1 MALDKF
7 GLIGAGFN
15 FTTSLASGIAQNAQT
30 VSYNKALADTY
41 RTQARLSLL
50 NAATENMYA
59 NEELGY
65 NIWDIKEQGKMFE
78 GTQMANLAASGFS
91 MSTGDKRLIAET
103 ERGTQEMM
111 DSANRQ
117 AYLESYER
125 YRKAYL
131 DDIQYKA
138 QAKIADINR
147 KYASGWRGFATSF
160 TNASLSALGG
170 YFQFAQ
176 PSGKINNVGY
186 GQNVGFTDNLPSHVG
201 KLDYSGKVNLSGM
214 TRMF

>member
-1 MALDKF
+1 MANF
-7 GLIGAGFN
+7 GVAAAALN
-15 FTTSLASGIAQNAQT
+15 FGTTFASSMLQNAQT
-30 VSYNKALADTY
+30 RAYNRALADTY

-65 NIWDIKEQGKMFE
+65 NIWDIKEQGEMFE

-91 MSTGDKRLIAET
+91 MSTGDKRLITET

-147 KYASGWRGFATSF
+147 KYASGWRGLATSF
-160 TNASLSALGG
+160 TNASLSALGS

-176 PSGKINNVGY
+176 PKGRINDVGY
-186 GQNVGFTDNLPSHVG
+186 GKNVGFG
-201 KLDYSGKVNLSGM
+201 G
-214 TRMF
+214 